1 MYLYVVLLQGLQV
14 RRESELA
21 ILSSIRQHM
30 IDSLP
35 DSYLIAVN
43 TLSRN
48 A

>member
-21 ILSSIRQHM
+21 ILSSTRQQM